1 MQALTLEK
9 EGVETIPFGS
19 SSELFGAKRLAPHF
33 SLRNGDDIVHPPRQ
47 LEDKCNQWVVGS
59 NPPRRAFKKHWHLPV
74 FFVIFNN
81 MSKWQKYYDDTKNKQ
96 PAKILVEALSFV
108 ENKNRALDL
117 GAGALVDSGYLLS
130 LGFEVVAVDREKFP
144 EQIVDE
150 KFSFVQS
157 SYNDYEFPEDSFDL
171 ISAQF
176 SLPFNGADGFEVLW
190 QKIISSLK
198 PGGVFV
204 GQLFGLNDEWNNSE
218 TKLVFHSKKQVEDL
232 FAGLEILKLVEIERD
247 GKLASGEPKHWH
259 LFNIIVR
266 KKA

>member
-1 MQALTLEK
+1 
-9 EGVETIPFGS
+9 
-19 SSELFGAKRLAPHF
+19 
-33 SLRNGDDIVHPPRQ
+33 
-47 LEDKCNQWVVGS
+47 
-59 NPPRRAFKKHWHLPV
+59 
-74 FFVIFNN
+74 
-81 MSKWQKYYDDTKNKQ
+81 MSKWQSYYDDTKDRQ

-108 ENKNRALDL
+108 ANKNRALDL
-117 GAGALVDSGYLLS
+117 GAGALTDSKYLLS
-130 LGFEVVAVDREKFP
+130 LGFEVVAVDQERFSD
-144 EQIVDE
+144 QIDDD

-157 SYNDYEFPEDSFDL
+157 SYGDYEFTENSFDL

-198 PGGVFV
+198 SGGIFV

-232 FAGLEILKLVEIERD
+232 LAGLEILKLVEIERD

-259 LFNIIVR
+259 LFNIIIR
-266 KKA
+266 KKN